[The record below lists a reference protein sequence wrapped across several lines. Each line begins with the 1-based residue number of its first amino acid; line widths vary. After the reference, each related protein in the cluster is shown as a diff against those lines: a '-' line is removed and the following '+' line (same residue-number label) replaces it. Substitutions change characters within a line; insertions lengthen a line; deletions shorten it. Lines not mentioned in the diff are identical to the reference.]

1 MPLSYAIR
9 CEKNWLQYEQEICDL
24 KPVFCDFYRLQVTL
38 WHQNLFS
45 PNLTLSLSASL
56 FLSLSSFTGV
66 CENYRRLAK
75 CKVNC
80 GYTQKIQTN
89 KMFFFAFIFI
99 YNKSALIPPER
110 RSRPLQVIKKS
121 FAI

>member
-45 PNLTLSLSASL
+45 PNLTLSIL
-56 FLSLSSFTGV
+56 LSLSLLS
-66 CENYRRLAK
+66 LA
-75 CKVNC
+75 CV
-80 GYTQKIQTN
+80 KIIGDLLN
-89 KMFFFAFIFI
+89 AK
-99 YNKSALIPPER
+99 
-110 RSRPLQVIKKS
+110 
-121 FAI
+121 